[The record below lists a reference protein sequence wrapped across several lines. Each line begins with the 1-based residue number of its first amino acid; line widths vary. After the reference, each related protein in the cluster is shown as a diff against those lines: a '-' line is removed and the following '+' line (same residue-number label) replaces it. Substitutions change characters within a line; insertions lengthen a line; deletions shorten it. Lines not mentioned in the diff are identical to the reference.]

1 MKNKVLKISVVI
13 LLIMTLTMTNFIF
26 LGSSLISYA
35 ADNVATNHKNIEFSA
50 YFKDSN
56 GNKTT
61 TLERTMDM
69 QDISLYLSINVN
81 KEGFFMGEVE
91 LSNSNFDL
99 VSSQSEYVSEIAE
112 NKIYLNH
119 VNFPHRY
126 P

>member
-1 MKNKVLKISVVI
+1 MKSKIFKISVVI

-56 GNKTT
+56 GNRTT

-81 KEGFFMGEVE
+81 KEGFFMGEEE

-99 VSSQSEYVSEIAE
+99 VDSQSEYVSEIAD
-112 NKIYLNH
+112 NKIYLN
-119 VNFPHRY
+119 
-126 P
+126 